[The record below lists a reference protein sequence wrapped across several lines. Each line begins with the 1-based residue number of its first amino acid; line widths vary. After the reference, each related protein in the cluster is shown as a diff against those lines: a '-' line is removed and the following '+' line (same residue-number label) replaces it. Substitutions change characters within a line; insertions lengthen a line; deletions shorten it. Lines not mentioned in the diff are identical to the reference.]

1 VTVAEPSLSDSVEIL
16 KGIRKYYED
25 FHGVK
30 ISDEMCR
37 MAVTLSERYI
47 TDRFLPDK
55 AIDLIDEA
63 CSDVNLHN
71 KDIERSAEIK
81 KECADLDKEREL
93 LLSGTAGDGDFEKLA
108 ELRSRD
114 LQLKDELSQI
124 EAKGSSPRTIS
135 RTSSSSGRRS
145 PLQTFAPTSLS
156 VSPVLPDGSR
166 HTSSA
171 RTKP

>member
-1 VTVAEPSLSDSVEIL
+1 M
-16 KGIRKYYED
+16 
-25 FHGVK
+25 K

-47 TDRFLPDK
+47 ADRFLPDK

-93 LLSGTAGDGDFEKLA
+93 LLSGTTGDGDFEKLA

-114 LQLKDELSQI
+114 LQLKDELLLKESKPR
-124 EAKGSSPRTIS
+124 ACRSSPQTIL

-166 HTSSA
+166 HISSG
-171 RTKP
+171 RTRP

>member
-1 VTVAEPSLSDSVEIL
+1 MEIL
-16 KGIRKYYED
+16 EGIRTYYED

-71 KDIERSAEIK
+71 KDIERSAEIR
-81 KECADLDKEREL
+81 KELRRSRQGARASARAARAD
-93 LLSGTAGDGDFEKLA
+93 DGDFEKLA

-124 EAKGSSPRTIS
+124 EAKGMPASSPRTIW

-145 PLQTFAPTSLS
+145 PP
-156 VSPVLPDGSR
+156 
-166 HTSSA
+166 SSIRA
-171 RTKP
+171 RRV